1 MEAFTGQRSM
11 GTLVIEATE
20 LKSEV
25 RFGLR
30 GHLEA
35 TMASEATKM
44 AIRGNVHM
52 NTKVLLVAC
61 FKSEV
66 EFELCVYGELL

>member
-11 GTLVIEATE
+11 GTLVIEATK

-35 TMASEATKM
+35 TMASEASLE
-44 AIRGNVHM
+44 AVRGNMHIDTRVIE
-52 NTKVLLVAC
+52 VAD
-61 FKSEV
+61 FKSEIR
-66 EFELCVYGELL
+66 